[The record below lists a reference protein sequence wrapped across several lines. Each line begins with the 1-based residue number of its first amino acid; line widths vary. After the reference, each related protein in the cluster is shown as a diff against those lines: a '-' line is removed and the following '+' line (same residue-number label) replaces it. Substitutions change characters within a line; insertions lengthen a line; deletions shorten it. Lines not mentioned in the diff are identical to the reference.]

1 MTDLHVA
8 EHGRGTPAVLVHGSM
23 GWGESAFANQLPL
36 AERYRLLI
44 VDRRGFGHSPPTPR
58 VDFASDARD
67 TADFLGEIEGGGAKP
82 HGGAAGRGRVRVRSQ
97 RDEGAHLLGHSY
109 GGVVCLLA
117 AALRPEAVRS
127 LAVIEPPA
135 FGVARGHPEVE
146 DLIERIT
153 QHYAT
158 QQHAPP
164 AEFQA
169 GFLRAWNLNASPAPQ
184 LSALEERAIR
194 SSMGERFPWEAEIPF
209 DALAALPRPKLVI
222 AGAWNT
228 APPAARETAGAAFRA
243 VCDVLVDRI
252 GAQLAVFENAAHSP
266 QRLGAPFNDRLRA
279 FWDATNQ
286 P

>member
-1 MTDLHVA
+1 
-8 EHGRGTPAVLVHGSM
+8 M
-23 GWGESAFANQLPL
+23 GWGESAFARQLPL
-36 AERYRLLI
+36 ADSYRLLI

-58 VDFASDARD
+58 VDFESDARD
-67 TADFLGEIEGGGAKP
+67 IAALLDEI
-82 HGGAAGRGRVRVRSQ
+82 
-97 RDEGAHLLGHSY
+97 RDPAHLLGHSY

-117 AALRPEAVRS
+117 AALRPAAVRS

-135 FGVARGHPEVE
+135 FGVARGRPEVE
-146 DLIERIT
+146 GLIERIT

-158 QQHAPP
+158 QQHVPP

-169 GFLRAWNLNASPAPQ
+169 GFLRAWNLTASPAPQ

-209 DALAALPRPKLVI
+209 DALAALPCPKLVI

-252 GAQLAVFENAAHSP
+252 GAQLAVFENATHSP